1 MGRERTDLILAIETA
16 TPVCGVALVKAGRV
30 LAEINIQTGNTHSER
45 LMPQVE
51 RLFSLAGAAPAEV
64 AALAVSIGPGS
75 FTGLRIGLT
84 TAKTLAYAWG
94 KQIVGVPTLEALAY
108 GCPCADGLV
117 SAMLDAQKG
126 RVYQATYRWQA
137 GALQEVWP
145 VRIVA
150 AEQAFAELLNLVEP
164 VMVVGESVR
173 EYGELIAATQGKVVA
188 APEQS
193 LMPRAAAVG
202 VLGFARWQKGLAMP
216 PMELNPLYIRR
227 AEAEELWE
235 RRCQAQ
241 L

>member
-1 MGRERTDLILAIETA
+1 
-16 TPVCGVALVKAGRV
+16 
-30 LAEINIQTGNTHSER
+30 
-45 LMPQVE
+45 MPQIE
-51 RLFSLAGAAPAEV
+51 RLFLLAGALTADVEG
-64 AALAVSIGPGS
+64 LAVSIGPGS

-94 KQIVGVPTLEALAY
+94 KKIVGVPTLEALAY
-108 GCPCADGLV
+108 GCPCADGWV

-137 GALQEVWP
+137 GTLHEVWP
-145 VRIVA
+145 VRIIG
-150 AEQAFAELLNLVEP
+150 AEQAFAELTDLAGH

-173 EYGELIAATQGKVVA
+173 EYADLIATTKGRIIA

-202 VLGFARWQKGLAMP
+202 MLGFVRWQQGMAISP
-216 PMELNPLYIRR
+216 VELNPLYVRR

-235 RRCQAQ
+235 RRCREQT
-241 L
+241 

>member
-1 MGRERTDLILAIETA
+1 
-16 TPVCGVALVKAGRV
+16 
-30 LAEINIQTGNTHSER
+30 
-45 LMPQVE
+45 MPQIE
-51 RLFSLAGAAPAEV
+51 RLFLLAGVLPAEV
-64 AALAVSIGPGS
+64 DGLAVSIGPGS

-94 KQIVGVPTLEALAY
+94 KKIVGVPTLEALAY
-108 GCPCADGLV
+108 GCPCASGWV

-126 RVYQATYRWQA
+126 RVYQALYRWQA
-137 GALQEVWP
+137 GELKEEWP

-150 AEQAFAELLNLVEP
+150 ADQSFSELLELTGP

-173 EYGELIAATQGKVVA
+173 EYAELVAAANGRIIA

-202 VLGFARWQKGLAMP
+202 MLAFSRWQLGLAIP
-216 PMELNPLYIRR
+216 PGELNPLYVRR

-235 RRCQAQ
+235 RRCQERT
-241 L
+241 

>member
-1 MGRERTDLILAIETA
+1 
-16 TPVCGVALVKAGRV
+16 
-30 LAEINIQTGNTHSER
+30 
-45 LMPQVE
+45 MPQIE
-51 RLFSLAGAAPAEV
+51 RLFLLAGALPADVEG
-64 AALAVSIGPGS
+64 LAVSVGPGS

-94 KQIVGVPTLEALAY
+94 KKIVGVPTLEALAY
-108 GCPCADGLV
+108 GCPCADGWA

-150 AEQAFAELLNLVEP
+150 AEQAFAELMNLTGS

-173 EYGELIAATQGKVVA
+173 EYAELIAATQGKVVA

-202 VLGFARWQKGLAMP
+202 MLGFSRWQKGLAISP
-216 PMELNPLYIRR
+216 LELNPLYVRR

-235 RRCQAQ
+235 RRCREQS
-241 L
+241 